1 MSGGMHAVLDLT
13 ADPLAFRAPAGEADI
28 ALPWSLAALARRVG
42 LAFPP
47 REAVLEASIAEVE
60 DALMPHV
67 PALRAR
73 GTHALEVSGATGAA
87 IVALAAGTQ
96 AREATLDEVERLFN
110 RLACVAAGRP
120 AAVEGL
126 PEDAG
131 LALAL
136 LVLRETLHHVGYA
149 VLRPVQ

>member
-1 MSGGMHAVLDLT
+1 VEPG
-13 ADPLAFRAPAGEADI
+13 
-28 ALPWSLAALARRVG
+28 RVG
-42 LAFPP
+42 AAGRPGLSAA
-47 REAVLEASIAEVE
+47 RGRAGGVHRRGRGRI
-60 DALMPHV
+60 DAARA
-67 PALRAR
+67 ALRAR

-120 AAVEGL
+120 AAEGCRRT
-126 PEDAG
+126 G

-136 LVLRETLHHVGYA
+136 LVLRETPHHVGYA

>member
-1 MSGGMHAVLDLT
+1 MEPGRVGA
-13 ADPLAFRAPAGEADI
+13 AG
-28 ALPWSLAALARRVG
+28 G

>member
-1 MSGGMHAVLDLT
+1 VLDLT

-73 GTHALEVSGATGAA
+73 GTHALEVSGAAGAAGAA

>member
-1 MSGGMHAVLDLT
+1 MHAVLDLT

-73 GTHALEVSGATGAA
+73 TRSKSPAPPVPPSS
-87 IVALAAGTQ
+87 
-96 AREATLDEVERLFN
+96 RW
-110 RLACVAAGRP
+110 RP
-120 AAVEGL
+120 ARRRAKPRWMKSNACSTGSPVSRPG
-126 PEDAG
+126 G
-131 LALAL
+131 
-136 LVLRETLHHVGYA
+136 
-149 VLRPVQ
+149 LRPWRACRRTRALRWPCWCCAKPCITSVTQCSGRCNNRSLQ

>member
-1 MSGGMHAVLDLT
+1 MSRPAVPVLALQ
-13 ADPLAFRAPAGEADI
+13 ADPVAFVGVAGRDI

-42 LAFPP
+42 MGFPP
-47 REAVLEASIAEVE
+47 REAALEAAIAEVE
-60 DALMPHV
+60 DALMPQI
-67 PALRAR
+67 PALRR
-73 GTHALEVSGATGAA
+73 GGGDVLSVAGGQGAA
-87 IVALAAGTQ
+87 IVALAAGTG
-96 AREATLDEVERLFN
+96 AREGSLDQVERLFN

-136 LVLRETLHHVGYA
+136 LLVRETLHHAGYA
-149 VLRPVQ
+149 VLRAAP